1 MEKIT
6 FVTGNANKARE
17 LENYLGITINQ
28 QKLDLPEIQ
37 SLDLAT
43 VAIAKAQTAY
53 QLLGTPVLVEDTA
66 LTFSALGKLPGPFIK
81 YFLESLQN
89 EGMTHLLNTYKNRNA
104 SAMTCF
110 AFVDKNGLQTF
121 VGETLGT
128 IADKPRGKEGFGW
141 DAIFIP
147 SGHTE
152 TWAEMTLGEKQ
163 KTSMRVRSLDKLKI
177 FLTESSVKN
186 LH

>member
-6 FVTGNANKARE
+6 FVTGSADKARE
-17 LENYLGITINQ
+17 LENYLGIVVNQ

-37 SLDLAT
+37 SLDLEM
-43 VAIAKAQTAY
+43 VAIAKAEKAY
-53 QLLGTPVLVEDTA
+53 DLLGVPVLVEDTA

-89 EGMTHLLNTYKNRNA
+89 EGMTYLLNTYKNRNA

-110 AFVDKNGLQTF
+110 AFADKNGLQTF

-128 IADKPRGKEGFGW
+128 IADKPRGEEGFGW

-147 SGHTE
+147 AGHTE
-152 TWAEMTLGEKQ
+152 TWAEMSLEEKQ
-163 KTSMRVRSLDKLKI
+163 KTSMRRKALDKIEMI
-177 FLTESSVKN
+177 FK
-186 LH
+186 

>member
-37 SLDLAT
+37 SLDLET
-43 VAIAKAQTAY
+43 VAITKAKVAY
-53 QLLGTPVLVEDTA
+53 ELLKSPVLVEDTA

-110 AFVDKNGLQTF
+110 AIADKNGVQTF

-128 IADKPRGKEGFGW
+128 IADKSRGEEGFGW

-147 SGHTE
+147 DGYDHTCSYMSLE
-152 TWAEMTLGEKQ
+152 DQQ

-177 FLTESSVKN
+177 FLTENSVKN

>member
-6 FVTGNANKARE
+6 FVTGSADKARE
-17 LENYLGITINQ
+17 LENYLGIVVNQ

-37 SLDLAT
+37 SLDLKT
-43 VAIAKAQTAY
+43 VAVAKAQKAY
-53 QLLGTPVLVEDTA
+53 DLLGAPVLVEDTA

-89 EGMTHLLNTYKNRNA
+89 EGLVKLLNNFENREA
-104 SAMTCF
+104 IAVTCF
-110 AFVDKNGLQTF
+110 ALADKNGVQTF

-128 IADKPRGKEGFGW
+128 IVDKPKGEEGFGW

-147 SGHTE
+147 DGYTQ
-152 TWAEMTLGEKQ
+152 TWAEMTLEEKQ
-163 KTSMRVRSLDKLKI
+163 KTSMRRKALDKIEII
-177 FLTESSVKN
+177 FK
-186 LH
+186 